1 MIYED
6 LFAFKLQLKV
16 GLTTFKEV
24 QDWAD
29 QKILQNNNDAIIL
42 DICFI
47 KSHYELQ
54 DYLDHLFKYDV
65 DVDKEKVALVILKQY
80 FNEKVPKQL
89 DSQLRYHVSILRF
102 LADYLDEINLPEN
115 EASLISRIIAYEDE
129 IILSEIGDV
138 LSISVEEIYAEFYQ
152 YLQNWLSKYT

>member
-29 QKILQNNNDAIIL
+29 QKILQNNNDVIIL

-89 DSQLRYHVSILRF
+89 DSQLHYHVSILRF
-102 LADYLDEINLPEN
+102 LVDYLDEINLPEN